1 MFNHPLNTTAMLK
14 KLAPII
20 LGIVIVA
27 AIITIT
33 YFTCFDCL
41 NYKR

>member
-1 MFNHPLNTTAMLK
+1 MLK

-27 AIITIT
+27 TIIAIT

-41 NYKR
+41 NYTK